1 MSLRYESPWTAIGK
15 RQRGEPPTDL
25 DLRPATKA
33 DIPDLSKLLLMATD
47 GIVASLYDSVIP
59 GLATHEIVERRL
71 AREDTC
77 DSYANCWVAADRE
90 RIAGNLHA
98 YPLDDVTNDP
108 PDPLVPEERTAVLEP
123 FEALDEPAA
132 GSYYINA
139 VAVYPDYRRQG
150 LGGRLLE
157 LARAQAEA
165 RGFSHLSLAV
175 FEENASAVRLYER
188 AGFTVAARAPVAPHP
203 LIPFSG
209 DLLVMMRPV

>member
-47 GIVASLYDSVIP
+47 GIVASLYDGVIP

-77 DSYANCWVAADRE
+77 DSYVNCWVAADRE
-90 RIAGNLHA
+90 RIAGKLHA
-98 YPLDDVTNDP
+98 YPMDDVETDP
-108 PDPLVPEERTAVLEP
+108 PDPLVPEGRIAVLEP
-123 FEALDEPAA
+123 FEAPYRRAA
-132 GSYYINA
+132 GSYYIN
-139 VAVYPDYRRQG
+139 VIAVYPDYRRQG
-150 LGGRLLE
+150 LGGRLLD
-157 LARAQAEA
+157 LAQAEA
-165 RGFSHLSLAV
+165 RGFSQLSLAV

>member
-1 MSLRYESPWTAIGK
+1 MIPRYESPWRAIGK

-47 GIVASLYDSVIP
+47 GIVASLYDGVIP

-77 DSYANCWVAADRE
+77 DSYVNCWVAADRE
-90 RIAGNLHA
+90 WIAGNLHA
-98 YPLDDVTNDP
+98 YPLDDVANDP
-108 PDPLVPEERTAVLEP
+108 PDPLVPEGRIAVLEP
-123 FEALDEPAA
+123 FEALYRRAA
-132 GSYYINA
+132 GSYYIN
-139 VAVYPDYRRQG
+139 VIAVYPDYRRQG
-150 LGGRLLE
+150 LGGRLLD
-157 LARAQAEA
+157 LAQAEA
-165 RGFSHLSLAV
+165 RGFSQLSLAV